1 MGLIDK
7 VILLC
12 FVVEGWVTYR
22 SSFVESE
29 ERADELMEYFDK
41 IPKSTNSILIFP

>member
-1 MGLIDK
+1 MVLIDK

-22 SSFVESE
+22 SSFVKVKK
-29 ERADELMEYFDK
+29 ELM
-41 IPKSTNSILIFP
+41 N